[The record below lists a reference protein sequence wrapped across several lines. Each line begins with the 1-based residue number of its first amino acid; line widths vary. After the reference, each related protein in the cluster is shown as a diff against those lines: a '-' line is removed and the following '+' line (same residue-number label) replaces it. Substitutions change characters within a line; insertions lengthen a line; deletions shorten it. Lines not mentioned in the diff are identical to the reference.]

1 LSAPTNS
8 IVVPLDG
15 SKAAEQAVP
24 SALALATALKAPL
37 AFVHVHS
44 GEGPS
49 TGGREHGEEVF
60 ESYARTLK
68 GVQSSPYTTATVV
81 SGSPSE
87 AILEFAKA
95 ARLIVIASH
104 GRSGFR
110 ASLLGSVADKVVRG
124 ANIPVLVVPA
134 VDAAPAIGSGPM
146 VVALDGSEHAE
157 AGLALARE
165 LAAVLK
171 TGVVCVR
178 SYDLMPPP
186 YAEISYYAPDLS
198 EGLEADATDYL
209 KRTAKAGEKMV
220 VARGLADAVIIE
232 AAEQTKA
239 SVVVMTTQ
247 GMGLARRIAL
257 GSTTDR
263 VLHSLKRPLLI
274 VPAH

>member
-1 LSAPTNS
+1 VSAPKNS

-15 SKAAEQAVP
+15 SKAAEEAVP
-24 SALALATALKAPL
+24 SALALAAALNAPL

-44 GEGPS
+44 GEGPVNA
-49 TGGREHGEEVF
+49 GREHGEEVF
-60 ESYARTLK
+60 RNYAKTLD
-68 GVQSSPYTTATVV
+68 VSAAPYTTATVV
-81 SGSPSE
+81 AGSPAE
-87 AILEFAKA
+87 AILEFAKG
-95 ARLIVIASH
+95 ARMIVIASH

-124 ANIPVLVVPA
+124 ADLPVLVVPA
-134 VDAAPAIGSGPM
+134 VETTPAVGTGPL

-157 AGLALARE
+157 KGLALARE
-165 LAAVLK
+165 LGAALK
-171 TGVVCVR
+171 AEIVCVR

-198 EGLEADATDYL
+198 EGLETDATDYL
-209 KRTAKAGEKMV
+209 KRTAKPGEKMV

-239 SVVVMTTQ
+239 SAVVMTTQ

-263 VLHSLKRPLLI
+263 VLHALKRPLLI